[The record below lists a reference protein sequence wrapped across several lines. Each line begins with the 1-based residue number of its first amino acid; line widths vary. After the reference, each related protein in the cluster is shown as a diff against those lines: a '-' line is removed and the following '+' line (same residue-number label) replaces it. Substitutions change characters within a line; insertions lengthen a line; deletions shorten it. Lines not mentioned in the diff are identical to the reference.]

1 MEPTFYEKEYLN
13 IIKTLEEIVEKE
25 EKGKESDGDFESGV
39 SFGREGLAKDLV
51 IQMQSVVINAHYGE
65 L

>member
-1 MEPTFYEKEYLN
+1 MEVEYFEKEY
-13 IIKTLEEIVEKE
+13 IKLIGKLKEIVEKE

>member
-1 MEPTFYEKEYLN
+1 MEVEFFEKEY
-13 IIKTLEEIVEKE
+13 IKLIGKLKVIAEEA
-25 EKGKESDGDFESGV
+25 EKGKETDGDFESGV